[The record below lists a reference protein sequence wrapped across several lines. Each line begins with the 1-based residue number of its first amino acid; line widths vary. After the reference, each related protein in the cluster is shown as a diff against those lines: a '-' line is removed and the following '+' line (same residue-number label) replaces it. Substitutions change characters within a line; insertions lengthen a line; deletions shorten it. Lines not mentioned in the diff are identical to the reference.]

1 MWVFLESLGQIVTLY
16 ITVNIFQGEIIVK
29 ESLSIDPL

>member
-1 MWVFLESLGQIVTLY
+1 MWVFLESLGKIVTLY

-29 ESLSIDPL
+29 ESLRIDQL